1 MGCVVLD
8 FIWRKNQA
16 DLKFSTVLYRA
27 TVGDIHMAKIYDGKT
42 CKAGETSRRVR
53 QPSFK
58 NGTNEL
64 YDSVMSESKK
74 HAEDLLRYREFIPFE
89 PSQAYPEYVM
99 QVKRISDGNEE
110 TDTLLKA

>member
-27 TVGDIHMAKIYDGKT
+27 ILGEIRVAKIYDGKT

-58 NGTNEL
+58 NGTNEFCDIASSFRMNHPRYIQNIL
-64 YDSVMSESKK
+64 CKSKESVTEMRK
-74 HAEDLLRYREFIPFE
+74 LIP
-89 PSQAYPEYVM
+89 Y
-99 QVKRISDGNEE
+99 
-110 TDTLLKA
+110 